1 MPRDTVNKS
10 RYDVSL
16 ATYSLVIPVLL
27 FLSSQ
32 RHALVSTLYH
42 GQNKLSKIH

>member
-1 MPRDTVNKS
+1 MLAGSAEIPW

-42 GQNKLSKIH
+42 ELSKIH